1 MMGEYGGRRGC
12 SGGRER
18 GSGRGAWG
26 FDPDVMSWMWGGA
39 SGGRG
44 RGGRG
49 GGGRGGRRGGR
60 MFGQGDLKFVIL
72 QLLEE
77 KPRHGYEVI
86 KELEQRCGG
95 AYVPSPGTVYPTLS
109 LLEDMGYARAH
120 DDGGGRKV
128 YTITDEGRAY
138 LADHQDT
145 VEDIFDRL
153 ANFGANL
160 FGGPMMDVHQSMREV
175 ARATYAQA
183 TRHPGDTERLGH
195 IVEILQRA
203 AVDIDAVR
211 ARKDPADATGAG
223 QGTTGGSAP
232 DSGASHEPPPS
243 AG

>member
-1 MMGEYGGRRGC
+1 MFGANSGGCGSGGGRGRG
-12 SGGRER
+12 GGR
-18 GSGRGAWG
+18 GGWG
-26 FDPDVMSWMWGGA
+26 FDPDVMGWMWGGS
-39 SGGRG
+39 SGQRG
-44 RGGRG
+44 SSR
-49 GGGRGGRRGGR
+49 GGRGGRRGGR
-60 MFGQGDLKFVIL
+60 MFEQGDLKFVIL

-145 VEDIFDRL
+145 VEDIFERV
-153 ANFGANL
+153 ASFGANL
-160 FGGPMMDVHQSMREV
+160 FGGPMMDVHQAMREV

-183 TRHPGDTERLGH
+183 TRHPGDSDRLHH
-195 IVEILQRA
+195 IVEVLQRA
-203 AVDIDAVR
+203 AVELDALR
-211 ARKDPADATGAG
+211 ATADTRPASEAPSDM
-223 QGTTGGSAP
+223 GGNAP
-232 DSGASHEPPPS
+232 DSHSGESPPPS
-243 AG
+243 AS

>member
-1 MMGEYGGRRGC
+1 MGWMWGSAGGRR
-12 SGGRER
+12 
-18 GSGRGAWG
+18 
-26 FDPDVMSWMWGGA
+26 
-39 SGGRG
+39 
-44 RGGRG
+44 
-49 GGGRGGRRGGR
+49 GGGRGGHRGGR
-60 MFGQGDLKFVIL
+60 MFEQGDLKFVIL

-138 LADHQDT
+138 LADHHDT
-145 VEDIFDRL
+145 VEDIFERV
-153 ANFGANL
+153 ANFGASL
-160 FGGPMMDVHQSMREV
+160 FGGPMMDVHQAMREV

-183 TRHPGDTERLGH
+183 TRHPGDSDRLHH

-203 AVDIDAVR
+203 AVELDAVR
-211 ARKDPADATGAG
+211 ARSDASGNAESASTQSGD
-223 QGTTGGSAP
+223 TSESAP
-232 DSGASHEPPPS
+232 DSHSGDTAPS
-243 AG
+243 TDS